1 MRQLAQTLNR
11 SKNVLNV
18 CVDLDLLLPLVVS
31 DSQRLGFSRVQSGAL
46 PKKNKCLVVGM
57 CTFTAGWFS
66 VLQKKI
72 FFVAVWE
79 SKKGLDSKLSW

>member
-46 PKKNKCLVVGM
+46 PKKKQMPRRRNVHVYSRMVFRFAKKKYFLLLFGNQKRVS
-57 CTFTAGWFS
+57 TAN
-66 VLQKKI
+66 
-72 FFVAVWE
+72 
-79 SKKGLDSKLSW
+79 